1 MQKFGFMLF
10 MLLASS
16 FYSWKEFAEGGNV
29 MPLILTGIF
38 GGLVVAL
45 VIVFKRD
52 WAPFLAPLY
61 ALLQGLF
68 IGAVSAAYNSAFAEI
83 APNIVMNAVGL
94 TLGVSVA
101 MYMLYHFRLIK
112 VTQKFRSV
120 LFIATAGIAV
130 FYLIVLVMRLMGF
143 QGMAFLHEG
152 STLGIGFSLVVV
164 TIAALNLLLDFDM
177 IEKGVEMGAP
187 KKTEWFCAFGLM
199 VTIVWLYI
207 EILRLLGKLNSRD

>member
-1 MQKFGFMLF
+1 MAIFKSSNPVLSEKKLRSTVIEHTHSGDVMSIGGTMQKFGFMLF

-120 LFIATAGIAV
+120 LFIATAG
-130 FYLIVLVMRLMGF
+130 
-143 QGMAFLHEG
+143 
-152 STLGIGFSLVVV
+152 
-164 TIAALNLLLDFDM
+164 
-177 IEKGVEMGAP
+177 
-187 KKTEWFCAFGLM
+187 
-199 VTIVWLYI
+199 
-207 EILRLLGKLNSRD
+207 